1 MTELQIIRNKI
12 QELLE
17 MTDAAIAPKPER
29 VCNHVFGKCGRSYTV
44 CPIKTKSTP
53 KEWFRK

>member
-1 MTELQIIRNKI
+1 MSELQIIRNKI

-17 MTDAAIAPKPER
+17 MTEAAIAPKPER

-53 KEWFRK
+53 TKLWS